1 MESNIYK
8 QLRLEINKNSL
19 GSILQLIDITYGV
32 NKKIYFYNIP
42 NELPNVKLSFTNV
55 YNIKNCAT
63 KSCKTCYY
71 YSAGHD
77 VCTFKAIK
85 KPRTDKRKNVGKVAE
100 ALINN
105 PNKTVREIAKE
116 TWIGT
121 STVQRAKVEVA
132 QTGTKDETIAYI
144 VDKSK
149 ERIKTAQ
156 AIFDRYIQ
164 ESSQKET

>member
-1 MESNIYK
+1 MK
-8 QLRLEINKNSL
+8 
-19 GSILQLIDITYGV
+19 D
-32 NKKIYFYNIP
+32 
-42 NELPNVKLSFTNV
+42 
-55 YNIKNCAT
+55 
-63 KSCKTCYY
+63 
-71 YSAGHD
+71 
-77 VCTFKAIK
+77 K

-100 ALINN
+100 VLIKN

-116 TWIGT
+116 TWIGS

-132 QTGTKDETIAYI
+132 QSGTKDETIAYI

-164 ESSQKET
+164 ESSQKEILEYKDVTLVKDIVKDDLWRVTVLGGNVTDEQGGLTKDKERWDNASVEDLLQFLKTK

>member
-1 MESNIYK
+1 MK
-8 QLRLEINKNSL
+8 
-19 GSILQLIDITYGV
+19 D
-32 NKKIYFYNIP
+32 
-42 NELPNVKLSFTNV
+42 
-55 YNIKNCAT
+55 
-63 KSCKTCYY
+63 
-71 YSAGHD
+71 
-77 VCTFKAIK
+77 K

-116 TWIGT
+116 TGIWS

-132 QTGTKDETIAYI
+132 QSGTKDETIAYI

-164 ESSQKET
+164 ESSQKEILEYKDVTLVKDIVKDDLWRVTVLWGNVTDESGWLTKDKERWDNASVEDLLQFLKTK

>member
-1 MESNIYK
+1 MK
-8 QLRLEINKNSL
+8 
-19 GSILQLIDITYGV
+19 D
-32 NKKIYFYNIP
+32 
-42 NELPNVKLSFTNV
+42 
-55 YNIKNCAT
+55 
-63 KSCKTCYY
+63 
-71 YSAGHD
+71 
-77 VCTFKAIK
+77 K

-116 TWIGT
+116 TGIGS

-132 QTGTKDETIAYI
+132 QSGTKDETIAYI

-164 ESSQKET
+164 ESSQKEILEYKDVTLVKDIVKDDLWRVTVLWGNVTDESWWLTKDKERWDNASVEDLLQFLKTK

>member
-1 MESNIYK
+1 MK
-8 QLRLEINKNSL
+8 
-19 GSILQLIDITYGV
+19 D
-32 NKKIYFYNIP
+32 
-42 NELPNVKLSFTNV
+42 
-55 YNIKNCAT
+55 
-63 KSCKTCYY
+63 
-71 YSAGHD
+71 
-77 VCTFKAIK
+77 K
-85 KPRTDKRKNVGKVAE
+85 KPRIDKRKNVGKVAE

-164 ESSQKET
+164 ESSQKEILEYKDVTLVKDIVKDDLWRVTVLWGNVTDESGWLTKDKERWDNASIEDLLQFLKTK

>member
-1 MESNIYK
+1 MK
-8 QLRLEINKNSL
+8 
-19 GSILQLIDITYGV
+19 D
-32 NKKIYFYNIP
+32 
-42 NELPNVKLSFTNV
+42 
-55 YNIKNCAT
+55 
-63 KSCKTCYY
+63 
-71 YSAGHD
+71 
-77 VCTFKAIK
+77 K

-116 TWIGT
+116 TWIGS

-132 QTGTKDETIAYI
+132 QSGTKDETIAYI

-164 ESSQKET
+164 ESSQKEILEYKDVTLVKDIVKDDLWRVTVLWGNVTDESGWLTKDKERWDNASVEDLLQFLKTK

>member
-1 MESNIYK
+1 MK
-8 QLRLEINKNSL
+8 
-19 GSILQLIDITYGV
+19 D
-32 NKKIYFYNIP
+32 
-42 NELPNVKLSFTNV
+42 
-55 YNIKNCAT
+55 
-63 KSCKTCYY
+63 
-71 YSAGHD
+71 
-77 VCTFKAIK
+77 K

-164 ESSQKET
+164 ESSQKETLEYKDVTLVKDIVKDDLWRVTVLWGNVTDESGWLTKDKERWDNASVEDLLQFLKTK

>member
-1 MESNIYK
+1 MK
-8 QLRLEINKNSL
+8 
-19 GSILQLIDITYGV
+19 D
-32 NKKIYFYNIP
+32 
-42 NELPNVKLSFTNV
+42 
-55 YNIKNCAT
+55 
-63 KSCKTCYY
+63 
-71 YSAGHD
+71 
-77 VCTFKAIK
+77 K

-116 TWIGT
+116 TWIGS

-164 ESSQKET
+164 ESSQKEILEYKDVTLVKDIVKDDLWRVTVLWGNVTDESWWLTKDKERWDNASIEDLLQFLKTK

>member
-1 MESNIYK
+1 MK
-8 QLRLEINKNSL
+8 
-19 GSILQLIDITYGV
+19 D
-32 NKKIYFYNIP
+32 
-42 NELPNVKLSFTNV
+42 
-55 YNIKNCAT
+55 
-63 KSCKTCYY
+63 
-71 YSAGHD
+71 
-77 VCTFKAIK
+77 K

-116 TWIGT
+116 TWIGS

-164 ESSQKET
+164 ESSQKETLEYKDVTLVKDIVKDDLWRVTVLWGNVTDESWWLTKDKERWDNASVEDLLQFLKTK

>member
-1 MESNIYK
+1 MK
-8 QLRLEINKNSL
+8 
-19 GSILQLIDITYGV
+19 D
-32 NKKIYFYNIP
+32 
-42 NELPNVKLSFTNV
+42 
-55 YNIKNCAT
+55 
-63 KSCKTCYY
+63 
-71 YSAGHD
+71 
-77 VCTFKAIK
+77 K

-164 ESSQKET
+164 ESSQKEILEYKDVTLVKDIVKDDLWRVTVLWGNVTDESGWLTKDKERWDNASVEDLLQFLKTK

>member
-1 MESNIYK
+1 MKE
-8 QLRLEINKNSL
+8 
-19 GSILQLIDITYGV
+19 
-32 NKKIYFYNIP
+32 
-42 NELPNVKLSFTNV
+42 
-55 YNIKNCAT
+55 
-63 KSCKTCYY
+63 
-71 YSAGHD
+71 
-77 VCTFKAIK
+77 K

-116 TWIGT
+116 TWIGS

-164 ESSQKET
+164 ESSQKETLEYKDVTLVKDIVKDDLWRVTVLWGNVTDESWWLTKDKERWDNASIEDLLQFLKTK

>member
-1 MESNIYK
+1 MK
-8 QLRLEINKNSL
+8 
-19 GSILQLIDITYGV
+19 D
-32 NKKIYFYNIP
+32 
-42 NELPNVKLSFTNV
+42 
-55 YNIKNCAT
+55 
-63 KSCKTCYY
+63 
-71 YSAGHD
+71 
-77 VCTFKAIK
+77 K

-100 ALINN
+100 VLIKN

-116 TWIGT
+116 TWIGS

-132 QTGTKDETIAYI
+132 QSGTKDETIAYI

-164 ESSQKET
+164 ESADKETLEKWDITLVKDIVKDDLARVTVLCSNVTDEQRGLTKDK

>member
-1 MESNIYK
+1 MK
-8 QLRLEINKNSL
+8 
-19 GSILQLIDITYGV
+19 D
-32 NKKIYFYNIP
+32 
-42 NELPNVKLSFTNV
+42 
-55 YNIKNCAT
+55 
-63 KSCKTCYY
+63 
-71 YSAGHD
+71 
-77 VCTFKAIK
+77 K

-164 ESSQKET
+164 ESSQKEILEYKDVTLVKDIVKDDLWRVTVLWGNVTDESGWLTKDKERWDNASIEDLLQFLKTK

>member
-1 MESNIYK
+1 MK
-8 QLRLEINKNSL
+8 
-19 GSILQLIDITYGV
+19 D
-32 NKKIYFYNIP
+32 
-42 NELPNVKLSFTNV
+42 
-55 YNIKNCAT
+55 
-63 KSCKTCYY
+63 
-71 YSAGHD
+71 
-77 VCTFKAIK
+77 K

-132 QTGTKDETIAYI
+132 QSGTKDETIAYI

-164 ESSQKET
+164 ESSQKEILEYKDVTLVKDIVKDDLWRVTVLWGNVTDESGWLTKDKERWDNASVEDLLQFLKTK

>member
-1 MESNIYK
+1 MK
-8 QLRLEINKNSL
+8 
-19 GSILQLIDITYGV
+19 D
-32 NKKIYFYNIP
+32 
-42 NELPNVKLSFTNV
+42 
-55 YNIKNCAT
+55 
-63 KSCKTCYY
+63 
-71 YSAGHD
+71 
-77 VCTFKAIK
+77 K

-164 ESSQKET
+164 ESSQKETLEYKDVTLVKDIVKDDLWRVTVLWGNVTDESGWLTKDKERWDNASIEDLLQFLKTK

>member
-1 MESNIYK
+1 MK
-8 QLRLEINKNSL
+8 
-19 GSILQLIDITYGV
+19 D
-32 NKKIYFYNIP
+32 
-42 NELPNVKLSFTNV
+42 
-55 YNIKNCAT
+55 
-63 KSCKTCYY
+63 
-71 YSAGHD
+71 
-77 VCTFKAIK
+77 K

-132 QTGTKDETIAYI
+132 QSGTKDETIAYI

-164 ESSQKET
+164 ESSQKETLEYKDVTLVKDIVKDDLWRVTVLWGNVTDESGWLTKDKERWDNASIEDLLQFLKTK

>member
-1 MESNIYK
+1 MK
-8 QLRLEINKNSL
+8 
-19 GSILQLIDITYGV
+19 D
-32 NKKIYFYNIP
+32 
-42 NELPNVKLSFTNV
+42 
-55 YNIKNCAT
+55 
-63 KSCKTCYY
+63 
-71 YSAGHD
+71 
-77 VCTFKAIK
+77 K

-116 TWIGT
+116 TWIGS

-164 ESSQKET
+164 ESSQKETLEYKDVTLVKDIVKDDLWRVTVLWGNVTDESGWLTKDKERWDNASIEDLLQFLKTK

>member
-1 MESNIYK
+1 MK
-8 QLRLEINKNSL
+8 
-19 GSILQLIDITYGV
+19 D
-32 NKKIYFYNIP
+32 
-42 NELPNVKLSFTNV
+42 
-55 YNIKNCAT
+55 
-63 KSCKTCYY
+63 
-71 YSAGHD
+71 
-77 VCTFKAIK
+77 K

-100 ALINN
+100 ALTNN

-116 TWIGT
+116 TWIGS

-164 ESSQKET
+164 ESSQKETLEYKDVTLVKDIVKDDLWRVTVLWGNVTDESGWLTKDKERWDNASIEDLLQFLKTK

>member
-1 MESNIYK
+1 MK
-8 QLRLEINKNSL
+8 
-19 GSILQLIDITYGV
+19 D
-32 NKKIYFYNIP
+32 
-42 NELPNVKLSFTNV
+42 
-55 YNIKNCAT
+55 
-63 KSCKTCYY
+63 
-71 YSAGHD
+71 
-77 VCTFKAIK
+77 K
-85 KPRTDKRKNVGKVAE
+85 KPRTDKRKNVWKVAE

-116 TWIGT
+116 TWIWS

-132 QTGTKDETIAYI
+132 QSGTKDETIAYI

-164 ESSQKET
+164 ESSQKEILEYKDVTLVKDIVKDDLWRVTVLWGNVTDESGWLTKDKERWDNASVEDLLQFLKTK

>member
-1 MESNIYK
+1 MK
-8 QLRLEINKNSL
+8 
-19 GSILQLIDITYGV
+19 D
-32 NKKIYFYNIP
+32 
-42 NELPNVKLSFTNV
+42 
-55 YNIKNCAT
+55 
-63 KSCKTCYY
+63 
-71 YSAGHD
+71 
-77 VCTFKAIK
+77 K

-116 TWIGT
+116 TWIGS

-164 ESSQKET
+164 ESSQKETLEYKDVTLVKDIVKDDLWRVTVLWGNVTDESGWLTKDKERWDNASVEDLLQFLKTK

>member
-1 MESNIYK
+1 MK
-8 QLRLEINKNSL
+8 
-19 GSILQLIDITYGV
+19 D
-32 NKKIYFYNIP
+32 
-42 NELPNVKLSFTNV
+42 
-55 YNIKNCAT
+55 
-63 KSCKTCYY
+63 
-71 YSAGHD
+71 
-77 VCTFKAIK
+77 K

-116 TWIGT
+116 TWIGS

-164 ESSQKET
+164 ESSQKEILEYKDVTLVKDIVKDDLWRVTVLWGNVTDESGWLTKDKERWDNASVEDLLQFLKTK

>member
-1 MESNIYK
+1 MK
-8 QLRLEINKNSL
+8 
-19 GSILQLIDITYGV
+19 D
-32 NKKIYFYNIP
+32 
-42 NELPNVKLSFTNV
+42 
-55 YNIKNCAT
+55 
-63 KSCKTCYY
+63 
-71 YSAGHD
+71 
-77 VCTFKAIK
+77 K

-132 QTGTKDETIAYI
+132 QSGTKDETIAYI

-164 ESSQKET
+164 ESSQKKILEYKDVTLVKDIVKDDLWRVTVLWGNVTDESGWLTKDKERWDNASVEDLLQFLKTK

>member
-1 MESNIYK
+1 MK
-8 QLRLEINKNSL
+8 
-19 GSILQLIDITYGV
+19 D
-32 NKKIYFYNIP
+32 
-42 NELPNVKLSFTNV
+42 
-55 YNIKNCAT
+55 
-63 KSCKTCYY
+63 
-71 YSAGHD
+71 
-77 VCTFKAIK
+77 K

-132 QTGTKDETIAYI
+132 QSGTKDETIAYI

-164 ESSQKET
+164 ESSQKEILEYKDVTLVKDIVKDDLWRVTVLWGNVTDESGWLTKDKERWDNASIEDLLQFLKTK

>member
-1 MESNIYK
+1 MK
-8 QLRLEINKNSL
+8 
-19 GSILQLIDITYGV
+19 D
-32 NKKIYFYNIP
+32 
-42 NELPNVKLSFTNV
+42 
-55 YNIKNCAT
+55 
-63 KSCKTCYY
+63 
-71 YSAGHD
+71 
-77 VCTFKAIK
+77 K

-116 TWIGT
+116 TWIGS

-132 QTGTKDETIAYI
+132 QSGTKDETIAYI

-164 ESSQKET
+164 ESSQKETLEYKDVTLVKDIVKDDLWRVTVLWGNVTDESWWLTKDKERWDNASVEDLLQFLKTK